1 VDDSGVIGYVAGR
14 EPRSGAG
21 EGRRAVRKPYVCGR
35 TSRRSARATCVLLL
49 AAGCSL
55 HSAGLLDEDDGSGAE
70 IDWDAEGSVEIGAD
84 ADRGAD
90 ADDARSDE
98 AGEED
103 VEPDVEPED
112 GVEPDEEEASD
123 ETAEEDDA
131 GPEEVEE
138 EVEAGICDPGGFDD
152 HCSTNIIYRCRA
164 DGSGWTVTAC
174 DLGCADDG
182 FAPHCFEMVPS
193 NVADAALLTTGT
205 AVLDAAGVR
214 FVLFETDTGAIR
226 AWDAAGVELTAI
238 RAAGEGDVGGIV
250 FTVQAQGGGAPDLG
264 IWSLAAISVPAG
276 VDVLGAGARA
286 WVILSAGDVRI
297 DGLLHASASPWFA
310 IGAATIAH
318 DNPGPGAAAGGG
330 ANTSGGGPGGGERGY
345 EADWWVDSGGGGGAL
360 GGLGGAGGEVSGQVG
375 GTGGAA
381 HATAALVPL
390 LGGSGG
396 GGGAD
401 GDGGRGGHGGGV
413 LEIASVTGI
422 WIRAG
427 GGITSGGGGGRGG
440 YAADDGGG
448 GGGGGSGGAILL
460 EAPRIDIG
468 GIVAVNGGGGGG
480 GAQDGS
486 TSGWSGGPGTLGVTS
501 AAGGPG
507 GGNGTAGGYGAAGAY
522 VNGFPGEN
530 DGADK
535 NGGGGGG
542 GAGRIRLNALVRSIG
557 GACSPGVETS
567 LTTVGTLVLR

>member
-1 VDDSGVIGYVAGR
+1 
-14 EPRSGAG
+14 
-21 EGRRAVRKPYVCGR
+21 
-35 TSRRSARATCVLLL
+35 LLL
-49 AAGCSL
+49 AAGCAL
-55 HSAGLLDEDDGSGAE
+55 HSAGMADDDDGSGAE
-70 IDWDAEGSVEIGAD
+70 NDWDADGSVEIDAE

-90 ADDARSDE
+90 DGPGDE
-98 AGEED
+98 AGVED
-103 VEPDVEPED
+103 VEPEVEPED
-112 GVEPDEEEASD
+112 GIEPDEEEASD
-123 ETAEEDDA
+123 EAAEEDDA
-131 GPEEVEE
+131 GPEDVAGEVEI
-138 EVEAGICDPGGFDD
+138 GICDPGGFDD
-152 HCSTNIIYRCRA
+152 HCSTNILYRCGA
-164 DGSGWTVTAC
+164 DGSGWTVTPC
-174 DLGCADDG
+174 DLGCTAEG
-182 FAPHCFEMVPS
+182 VVPHCFEMLPS
-193 NVADAALLTTGT
+193 NVTDPALLVAG
-205 AVLDAAGVR
+205 AAGLDATGLR

-226 AWDAAGVELTAI
+226 AWDAAGVELAAI

-250 FTVQAQGGGAPDLG
+250 FTVQAQGSGAPDLG
-264 IWSLAAISVPAG
+264 IWSFAAVSVPAG

-297 DGLLHASASPWFA
+297 DGILHASASPWFA

-330 ANTSGGGPGGGERGY
+330 ADANGGGLGGGERGF

-360 GGLGGAGGEVSGQVG
+360 GGYGGMGGEVSGRSG
-375 GTGGAA
+375 GGGGATYA
-381 HATAALVPL
+381 AATLVPL
-390 LGGSGG
+390 FGGSGG

-401 GDGGRGGHGGGV
+401 GDGGRGGHGGGA
-413 LEIASVTGI
+413 LEIASWTGI
-422 WIRAG
+422 WLRTG
-427 GGITSGGGGGRGG
+427 GGITSGGGGGQGG
-440 YAADDGGG
+440 HAADDGGG

-486 TSGWSGGPGTLGVTS
+486 TSGWSGGPGALGVAS

-530 DGADK
+530 DGDDK

-542 GAGRIRLNALVRSIG
+542 GAGRIRLNTLVSSIG
-557 GACSPGVETS
+557 GAVSPGAETS
-567 LTTVGTLVLR
+567 LMTIGTLTLR